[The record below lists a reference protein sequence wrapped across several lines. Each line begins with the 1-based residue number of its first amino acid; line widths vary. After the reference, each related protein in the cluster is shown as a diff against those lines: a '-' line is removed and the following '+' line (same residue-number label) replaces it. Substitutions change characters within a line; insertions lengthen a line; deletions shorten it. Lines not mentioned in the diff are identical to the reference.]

1 MAEKSGYATGVDD
14 NKEDISIKTNP
25 SAEYETL
32 EAEKSPSSSRDGTDK
47 MIPEIRVQHWWATA
61 AAEYKKPNTFDVQP
75 VDMCSTLATK
85 TAIKISNNSVVTRRI
100 SQESAP
106 DGSKLKPAERIE
118 RRRKRSFSLDPQILL
133 QWAATHNDV
142 ETLKNLL
149 ETTKVDVNEPGVDG
163 FYPLHRAAS
172 TGSLECLQYLVTK
185 GAQLEVRDK
194 DGSSPLDA
202 AVSEGEF
209 DCARFL
215 IEKGANINHIRDG
228 FTDKDLVRVG
238 RRKRGMTSIW

>member
-14 NKEDISIKTNP
+14 NREEISIKTNP

-47 MIPEIRVQHWWATA
+47 MIPEIRVQHWWATG
-61 AAEYKKPNTFDVQP
+61 YKKPNTFDVQP

-85 TAIKISNNSVVTRRI
+85 TAIKISNSSVVTRRI
-100 SQESAP
+100 SEESAP

-149 ETTKVDVNEPGVDG
+149 ETTNVDVNEPGVDG

-238 RRKRGMTSIW
+238 RRNRGMTSIW